1 VHPAGKEVRS
11 TGLSLSE
18 TGPRLCLH
26 PIKIFAG
33 AFGGAVLFEDESF
46 VSPNIRRAEEKK
58 QDVNKYQKKVQKKQ
72 ARKAHKSMNAL
83 KAGELDDL
91 FHGDD

>member
-1 VHPAGKEVRS
+1 M
-11 TGLSLSE
+11 
-18 TGPRLCLH
+18 H

-33 AFGGAVLFEDESF
+33 AFAGAVLFEDESF
-46 VSPNIRRAEEKK
+46 VSPNVRRAEEKK
-58 QDVNKYQKKVQKKQ
+58 KDVERYQKKVQKKQ

-91 FHGDD
+91 FREGDD